1 MPRVTGERVL
11 AAPPERV
18 WTLLTDANELA
29 RAMPGAGDVEPENG
43 RSFRTTISL
52 QVGPVKDTYEG
63 HLGYEDEQP
72 PNACTIVV
80 ETKGRSGRM
89 AGRGAMRLESHDGEQ
104 TLLRYDGDFK
114 VSGPV
119 AGVGQRMI
127 AGVARKTIERTLDG
141 IGRRLGDEPAP
152 RAAAEPVARRT
163 TAFWHP
169 FANMAD
175 VAGNELVIV
184 RGEGC
189 ELVDDEGRRYLD
201 ATAALWYC
209 NVGYGR
215 AEIASAVARQ
225 LRELSAYSTFGAYAN
240 EPALALAER
249 VAALA
254 PVPDGKVFFTSGGSD
269 AVDTAAKLARRYW
282 HAVGRPDRVTLIAR
296 RYAYHGMHAW
306 GTSLGG
312 IPANVEGLGTLVP
325 DVAHVDADSVD
336 DIAAAIDRVGSE
348 RVAAFIGEPV
358 IGAGGVVPPPDGY
371 WPAVAELC
379 REHDVLLIA
388 DEVITGF
395 GRLGNWFGCQRFG
408 FVPDLLVFAKGITS
422 GYMPLGGVVVG
433 PRVQEPFWRGEGT
446 WFRHGYTYS
455 GHAAACA
462 AGLANLDI
470 LERERLV
477 ERVAE
482 LEPRLAEHVHALR
495 DHSLVGETRVI
506 GLTAAVELAAEALA
520 HEPALVDRVVARAR
534 EHGVLTRSLRGSALH
549 ISPPFVITPL
559 QIEAIVEGLRRAL
572 DAAAERRLAAD

>member
-1 MPRVTGERVL
+1 MPHVTGERIL

-29 RAMPGAGDVEPENG
+29 RALPGAGSVEPESG

-63 HLGYEDEQP
+63 RLGYEDERP

-89 AGRGAMRLESHDGEQ
+89 AGRGAMQLESHDGDQ

-114 VSGPV
+114 VSGAV

-141 IGRRLGDEPAP
+141 IGRRLGEEPQPAVEATAAP
-152 RAAAEPVARRT
+152 KAR

-169 FANMAD
+169 FANMAE
-175 VAGNELVIV
+175 VAGSELVIV
-184 RGEGC
+184 RGDGC
-189 ELVDDEGRRYLD
+189 ELVDKDGRTYLD

-215 AEIASAVARQ
+215 AEIASAVERQ
-225 LRELSAYSTFGAYAN
+225 LRHLHAYSAFGSYAN
-240 EPALALAER
+240 EPALTLAGR
-249 VAALA
+249 IAALS

-282 HAVGRPDRVTLIAR
+282 HAVGRPEKLTVIGR
-296 RYAYHGMHAW
+296 RHAYHGMHAW

-312 IPANVEGLGTLVP
+312 IPANVEGLGTLIA
-325 DVAHVDADSVD
+325 DVVHVDPNSVD
-336 DIAAAIDRVGSE
+336 ELAATIERLGPDRI
-348 RVAAFIGEPV
+348 AAFIGEPV
-358 IGAGGVVPPPDGY
+358 AGAGGVLPPPDGY
-371 WPAVAELC
+371 WTAVADLC
-379 REHDVLLIA
+379 REQDVLLIA
-388 DEVITGF
+388 DEVITGY
-395 GRLGNWFGCQRFG
+395 GRLGRWFGCQRYDV
-408 FVPDLLVFAKGITS
+408 VPDLLVFAKGITS

-433 PRVQEPFWRGEGT
+433 TRVQEPFWSGDGT

-477 ERVAE
+477 ERVTE
-482 LEPRLAEHVHALR
+482 LEPVLAEQVHALR
-495 DHSLVGETRVI
+495 GHPLVGETRAI
-506 GLTAAVELAAEALA
+506 GLTAAVELDADAL
-520 HEPALVDRVVARAR
+520 ERDPGLLDRVVTLAR
-534 EHGVLTRSLRGSALH
+534 EHGVLTRSLRGCALH
-549 ISPPFVITPL
+549 ISPPFVITMQ
-559 QIEAIVEGLRRAL
+559 QIEAMVAGLRGAL
-572 DAAAERRLAAD
+572 DAAGERRLAAG